1 MIVHSC
7 LRVSIN
13 LNMPPSDEEGG
24 FCVAKDGGREN
35 ALIKPFPT
43 TPQSAPQT
51 APLTSGAENKLFREA
66 DKSDSSLLLCCY
78 EANFN
83 LKRSLSLI
91 IAINSELVGL
101 PRLVCTV

>member
-51 APLTSGAENKLFREA
+51 APLTRGAEKRLFRQT
-66 DKSDSSLLLCCY
+66 KRRLLLL
-78 EANFN
+78 EVSPLVILFN
-83 LKRSLSLI
+83 
-91 IAINSELVGL
+91 
-101 PRLVCTV
+101 PRTRNLQVHF